1 MEVHMRRLLILGAG
15 TAGTIAANKLRRR
28 LGGNDWAITVV
39 DHNRVHLYRPGLL
52 AVPFGEAGSEDVV
65 RPHRRQLHRGID
77 VVVGEIDRV
86 VPHAHHVVLD
96 GGRRIEF
103 DYLVIATGAAAR
115 PDRIPGLVGAQ
126 WRRSVHEFSSLI
138 GALALRGGLHRLARS
153 GGRLVAGVAEQST
166 VDCDAA
172 LEFLGRADT
181 HLRRLGV
188 RDSVE
193 LVYAA
198 ARIERIEAHRQA
210 ALCSDGREIAFDL
223 LVMIPPKAGAD
234 YIGRSRLGDGRNF
247 VPVDPDT
254 LQSLVHADIFA
265 LGAAAGLP
273 AAEDRSAAQVSAA
286 VFADNFV
293 RHAAGLGMAESFSG
307 RIAAHSGAGAA
318 RPDNAWL
325 YWHVLLPGRP
335 LPPVRRAKAAAG
347 VAR

>member
-1 MEVHMRRLLILGAG
+1 MRRLLILGAG

-28 LGGNDWAITVV
+28 LGGHDWTITVV

-86 VPHAHHVVLD
+86 VPHAHHVILD
-96 GGRRIEF
+96 GGEKIEF
-103 DYLVIATGAAAR
+103 DYLVIATGATAR

-126 WRRSVHEFSSLI
+126 WRRTVHEFSSLT
-138 GALALRGGLHRLARS
+138 GALALRGALHRLARA
-153 GGRLVAGVAEQST
+153 GGRLVAGVADEST
-166 VDCDAA
+166 VDSDLA

-181 HLRRLGV
+181 HLQRLGA
-188 RDSVE
+188 RDTVE
-193 LVYAA
+193 LVYATP
-198 ARIERIEAHRQA
+198 RIDHIEPHRQA
-210 ALCSDGREIAFDL
+210 AICSDGREIPFDL
-223 LVMIPPKAGAD
+223 LVMIPPRVGAD
-234 YIGRSRLGDGRNF
+234 YIGRSRLGDGSNF

-254 LQSLVHADIFA
+254 LQSRVHADIFA

-273 AAEDRSAAQVSAA
+273 AAEDRSAARVSAT

-293 RHAAGLGMAESFSG
+293 RHATGLPMAESFSG
-307 RIAAHSGAGAA
+307 RMAGESRSGAV
-318 RPDNAWL
+318 RPDSAWI

-335 LPPVRRAKAAAG
+335 LPAVRRPKAASG